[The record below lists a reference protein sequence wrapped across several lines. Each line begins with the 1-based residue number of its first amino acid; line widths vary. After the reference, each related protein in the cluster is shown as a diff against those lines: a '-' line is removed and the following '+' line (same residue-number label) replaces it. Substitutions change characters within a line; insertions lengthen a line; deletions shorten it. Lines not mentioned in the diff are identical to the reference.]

1 MLSKGMI
8 MTIVG
13 ITGIITTIMMFLIVY
28 ISTNNKIKAFINGD
42 ISSHALEHRLDNKI
56 NKYIPNNETE
66 VLRGD
71 FTVYMDGDS
80 TVYMN
85 EESTTYIKG
94 DSTVYMD

>member
-13 ITGIITTIMMFLIVY
+13 ITGIITTIMVFFIVY

-56 NKYIPNNETE
+56 NKYVPNNETE
-66 VLRGD
+66 VLR
-71 FTVYMDGDS
+71 GDS

-94 DSTVYMD
+94 DSTVYIN

>member
-13 ITGIITTIMMFLIVY
+13 SMGIITTIIVFFIVY

-42 ISSHALEHRLDNKI
+42 ISSHDLEDRLENKI

-71 FTVYMDGDS
+71 STVYIDGDS